1 MLKDWLL
8 LQNNVILSEFICQR
22 KKKKKKNG
30 MQLDLVTI
38 QHFSV
43 VCKDIVRHVK

>member
-22 KKKKKKNG
+22 KKKKKKWDAVGSSYNS
-30 MQLDLVTI
+30 TF
-38 QHFSV
+38 FS
-43 VCKDIVRHVK
+43 RL